1 MPPVTL
7 DHVQHDL
14 LNTLP
19 EAMQRALQSYT
30 SYITQPIEHDPKQ
43 YAAHHAG
50 GKAALSHLEAL
61 LKLAKWV
68 MAEQQSVKGPADRAE
83 ALENLI
89 QQAQQ
94 ALKQDGDI

>member
-1 MPPVTL
+1 MPPATL

-19 EAMQRALQSYT
+19 DAMRRALSSYT
-30 SYITQPIEHDPKQ
+30 SYITQPIDHNPKQ

-50 GKAALSHLEAL
+50 GKAALSHLDAL

-68 MAEQQSVKGPADRAE
+68 MAEQQSTQGPANRTQ
-83 ALENLI
+83 ALAHLI
-89 QQAQQ
+89 QQAQE
-94 ALKQDGDI
+94 ALAQEE